1 MAHSSFKAAVVQAA
15 PAYLDVDAGVAKA
28 IRLIGEAAANGAKLI
43 AFPECWIPGYP
54 WWAWLDA
61 PAWGMQFVARHF
73 DNCMTADSAHVQA
86 IVDAAHDHDIAVVL
100 GYSERDGG
108 SLYIAQLFVDPA
120 SGTSFTR
127 RKLKATH
134 VERTI
139 FGEGDGSDFIVT
151 ETALGRIGQLCC
163 GEHVNP
169 LNKMAMFSQNEQIH
183 IASWPSTTLYDG
195 NAYALGPQVNMAAS
209 QIYAVEGQCFVL
221 AAWGLVSEEM
231 RDLLCDSDAK
241 KAMLPLGGEGAM
253 IYGPDGR
260 PLAQPLGFG
269 EEGLVYAEI
278 DLSQIA
284 LAKGAAD
291 PVGHY
296 SRPDVLRL
304 WFNDAPMRM
313 VERPQR
319 ARRPAEPA
327 EDAAEEGGI
336 ALGEAAE

>member
-1 MAHSSFKAAVVQAA
+1 MTHSPFKAAVVQAA
-15 PAYLDVDAGVAKA
+15 PAFLDIDAGVAKA
-28 IRLIGEAAANGAKLI
+28 IRLIGEAAANGARLI

-73 DNCMTADSAHVQA
+73 DNCMAADGPQVQA
-86 IVDAAHDHDIAVVL
+86 IIDAACDHDITVVL
-100 GYSERDGG
+100 GYSERQGG
-108 SLYIAQLFVDPA
+108 SLYIAQLFINPA
-120 SGTSFTR
+120 TGTRFTR

-151 ETALGRIGQLCC
+151 ETPLGRIGQLCC
-163 GEHVNP
+163 WEHVNP
-169 LNKMAMFSQNEQIH
+169 LNKMAMFSQQEQIH

-195 NAYALGPQVNMAAS
+195 KAYALGPQVNMAAS

-231 RDLLCDSDAK
+231 RALLCDSDAK
-241 KAMLPLGGEGAM
+241 KALLPAGGQGAM

-260 PLAQPLGFG
+260 PLAEPLDLG
-269 EEGLVYAEI
+269 EEGLVYADI
-278 DLSQIA
+278 DLAQIA
-284 LAKGAAD
+284 LAKAAAD

-304 WFNDAPMRM
+304 WFNDEPMRM
-313 VERPQR
+313 VERPTR
-319 ARRPAEPA
+319 ARRVAGPADDV
-327 EDAAEEGGI
+327 EDDEAT